1 MTAGYHPAMDF
12 TRFRCGLLLLCVALG
27 GWGGAPLRAEMLAES
42 GATMAPGRQHA
53 LEILALTDPEAALR
67 GVEAALP
74 QAAASGDFRSTA
86 LLELARAN
94 ACRVRADW
102 DCQRRAGAAAREA
115 ASVAAVP
122 VLVVRGLIAE
132 ARARNALGDSS
143 RAQRLLT
150 EAEQVLEQ
158 HPDSELKADV
168 LLAWSSISAAVGK
181 HALAL
186 EYARRGRAELAAE
199 ESLPLQVRLLR
210 NAARAHAML
219 GDSNA
224 ALQELQQAV
233 WLLGRFT
240 DPKLA
245 AEIHLERAR
254 IGRGIQDVPLQR
266 ESGER
271 VLALGEQLRNTQ
283 LGGMGEETLAL
294 ADLTE
299 GQRTDAIVRLERA
312 REHFS
317 RLDLARDELRVLRTL
332 VGLRLD
338 VGSDIGQMTPLLRRM
353 MQVEQ
358 QVSSADRD
366 QAAADF
372 EERLRYAQAEAEV
385 ARLQAESELAEERD
399 RRRAEGE
406 RFSKRL
412 TAFSALLAALL
423 GVLLYVQRRSHRRV
437 REALDRLRASEA
449 KLRTLVELAPG
460 YLLVHDLDG
469 VLQLVNPSNAEA
481 LGARPDDMIGQS
493 LAEWFTD
500 TGTDRIGGYLAQ
512 LRREG
517 RAEGVLSF
525 RGQDGLRRHWR
536 FIANRSGDAVI
547 ASAHDVSIEV
557 EQAEHLTT
565 DALTGARNRRYLPRF
580 AAMRADAPWT
590 AIYFD
595 LVGFKQIND
604 QRGHEAGDLVLRA
617 FVQFLRGM
625 AREHDV
631 VVRIGGDE
639 FVLLVA
645 GDADAGQ
652 RLLERLKLEAPQ
664 SPCAFSTGIAARL
677 PGETLEQTI
686 SRADQ
691 AMYAGRQ
698 QERSR

>member
-1 MTAGYHPAMDF
+1 MALARCWLIFWCAGLLALAPAMAWA
-12 TRFRCGLLLLCVALG
+12 VAV
-27 GWGGAPLRAEMLAES
+27 AES

-53 LEILALTDPEAALR
+53 LEILALTDPDAALR

-74 QAAASGDFRSTA
+74 QAEATGDRRLIA

-102 DCQRRAGAAAREA
+102 ACQLRAGAAARA
-115 ASVAAVP
+115 AATAAGEP
-122 VLVVRGLIAE
+122 LLMVRGLIAE
-132 ARARNALGDSS
+132 ARSRNALGDSN
-143 RAQRLLT
+143 RAQRLLN
-150 EAEQVLEQ
+150 EAEQLLEQ
-158 HPDSELKADV
+158 TPDRELKADV
-168 LLAWSSISAAVGK
+168 QLAWSSISAAVGK

-186 EYARRGRAELAAE
+186 QYAQRGRAELGPE
-199 ESLPLQVRLLR
+199 EYPPMQVRLLR
-210 NAARAHAML
+210 NQARAHAML
-219 GDSNA
+219 GNSSA
-224 ALQELQQAV
+224 ALQDLQQAI

-271 VLALGEQLRNTQ
+271 VLALGRQLKNTQ
-283 LGGMGEETLAL
+283 LDGMGEETLAL

-299 GQRTDAIVRLERA
+299 GQTSAAIARLERA
-312 REHFS
+312 RGHFA
-317 RLDLARDELRVLRTL
+317 RLELVRDELRVLRKL

-338 VGSDIGQMTPLLRRM
+338 QGDDTATLTPLLRRM
-353 MQVEQ
+353 MQIEQ
-358 QVSSADRD
+358 QVSTADRD

-372 EERLRYAQAEAEV
+372 EERLRYAQAEAEL
-385 ARLQAESELAEERD
+385 ARLQTEGELAAEREQ
-399 RRRAEGE
+399 RRIESE
-406 RFSKRL
+406 RFSYRL
-412 TAFSALLAALL
+412 TGFAVVVALLLAGFLL
-423 GVLLYVQRRSHRRV
+423 QQRRNHRKV
-437 REALDRLRASEA
+437 REALARLQASEA

-469 VLQLVNPSNAEA
+469 EMQLVNPANAKA
-481 LGARPDDMIGQS
+481 LGTEPEEMIGKP
-493 LAEWFTD
+493 LAHWFTD
-500 TGTDRIGGYLAQ
+500 TGTDRIGRYLEQ
-512 LRREG
+512 LRRDG
-517 RAEGVLSF
+517 KAEGVLSF
-525 RGQDGLRRHWR
+525 LGKDGLRRHWR

-557 EQAEHLTT
+557 EQAEHLST
-565 DALTGARNRRYLPRF
+565 DALTGARNRRFLPRF
-580 AAMRADAPWT
+580 AALRGEGSWT

-604 QRGHEAGDLVLRA
+604 QRGHAAGDQVLRA

-625 AREHDV
+625 ARDQDV
-631 VVRIGGDE
+631 VIRIGGDE

-652 RLLERLKLEAPQ
+652 RLLDRLQAERAQ
-664 SPCAFSTGIAARL
+664 SPCGYSTGIATRL

-686 SRADQ
+686 ARADQ

-698 QERSR
+698 RDRHR

>member
-1 MTAGYHPAMDF
+1 MTVAFPRSFLILCAAS
-12 TRFRCGLLLLCVALG
+12 LLAVLGPLCVWA
-27 GWGGAPLRAEMLAES
+27 ADAES
-42 GATMAPGRQHA
+42 GATMRQGRQHA
-53 LEILALTDPEAALR
+53 LEILALTDPDAALR

-74 QAAASGDFRSTA
+74 QAQAAGEFRTIA

-102 DCQRRAGAAAREA
+102 ACQLRAGSVAREA
-115 ASVAAVP
+115 AGRAGER
-122 VLVVRGLIAE
+122 LLEVRGLIAE
-132 ARARNALGDSS
+132 ARGRNAIGDSS

-150 EAEQVLEQ
+150 DAEQLLELQ
-158 HPDSELKADV
+158 PDGELKADV
-168 LLAWSSISAAVGK
+168 MLAWSSISAAVGK

-186 EYARRGRAELAAE
+186 EYAERGRAELGPE
-199 ESLPLQVRLLR
+199 DSPPMQVRLLR
-210 NAARAHAML
+210 NQARAHAML
-219 GDSNA
+219 GDTRA
-224 ALQELQQAV
+224 ALQDLQQAI

-271 VLALGEQLRNTQ
+271 VLALGRQLKNTQ
-283 LGGMGEETLAL
+283 LDGMGEETLAL

-299 GQRTDAIVRLERA
+299 RRTDAAIERLERA
-312 REHFS
+312 RDHFS
-317 RLDLARDELRVLRTL
+317 RLELVRDELRVLRIL

-338 VGSDIGQMTPLLRRM
+338 TGGNPATLTPLLRRM
-353 MQVEQ
+353 MQIEQ
-358 QVSSADRD
+358 QVSMADRD

-372 EERLRYAQAEAEV
+372 EERLRYARAEAEV
-385 ARLQAESELAEERD
+385 ARLQTEGELAAEREK
-399 RRRAEGE
+399 RRIEAE
-406 RFSKRL
+406 RFSYRL
-412 TAFSALLAALL
+412 TAFAVLLAALL
-423 GVLLYVQRRSHRRV
+423 GGLLFLQRRNHRQV
-437 REALDRLRASEA
+437 RQALEKLQASEA

-460 YLLVHDLDG
+460 YLLVHDLHG
-469 VLQLVNPSNAEA
+469 ELQLVNPANAEA
-481 LGARPDDMIGQS
+481 LGAKPEDMIGKS

-500 TGTDRIGGYLAQ
+500 TGTDRIGAYLDQ
-512 LRREG
+512 LRTHG

-525 RGQDGLRRHWR
+525 RGKDSLRRHWR
-536 FIANRSGDAVI
+536 FVANRSGDAVI

-580 AAMRADAPWT
+580 AALRGEGPWT

-617 FVQFLRGM
+617 FVQYLRGM
-625 AREHDV
+625 AREQDAV
-631 VVRIGGDE
+631 IRIGGDE

-645 GDADAGQ
+645 ADADAGQ
-652 RLLERLKLEAPQ
+652 RLLQRLHAEASA
-664 SPCAFSTGIAARL
+664 SPCAFSTGMASRL
-677 PGETLEQTI
+677 PAETLEETI
-686 SRADQ
+686 ARADQ

-698 QERSR
+698 RERQR